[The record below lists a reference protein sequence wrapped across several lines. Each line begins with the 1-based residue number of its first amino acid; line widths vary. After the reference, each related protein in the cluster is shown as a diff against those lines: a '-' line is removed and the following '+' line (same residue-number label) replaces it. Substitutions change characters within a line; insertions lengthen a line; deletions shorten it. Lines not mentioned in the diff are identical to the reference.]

1 MPFFRQ
7 PSNFDSKLRS
17 MSSDEGGAGLAD
29 EDEEEEYLD
38 EEYLDEDEY
47 LDAAAR
53 LGALRSP
60 PAATMKFIK

>member
-1 MPFFRQ
+1 
-7 PSNFDSKLRS
+7 

-29 EDEEEEYLD
+29 EDEDEEYLD
-38 EEYLDEDEY
+38 EEYLDEEYLDEEEY

>member
-1 MPFFRQ
+1 
-7 PSNFDSKLRS
+7 

-29 EDEEEEYLD
+29 EDEDEEYLD
-38 EEYLDEDEY
+38 EEEY

>member
-1 MPFFRQ
+1 
-7 PSNFDSKLRS
+7 

-29 EDEEEEYLD
+29 EDEDEEYLD
-38 EEYLDEDEY
+38 EEYLDEEEY

>member
-17 MSSDEGGAGLAD
+17 MSSDVGGAGLAD
-29 EDEEEEYLD
+29 EEEEEEYLD
-38 EEYLDEDEY
+38 DEEY

-60 PAATMKFIK
+60 PEATMKFIK

>member
-1 MPFFRQ
+1 MPFFRH
-7 PSNFDSKLRS
+7 PSSFDSKLRS
-17 MSSDEGGAGLAD
+17 MSSDEGAGLAD
-29 EDEEEEYLD
+29 EEEDDEYLD
-38 EEYLDEDEY
+38 EEEYLEEEY

>member
-17 MSSDEGGAGLAD
+17 MSSDVGGAGLAD
-29 EDEEEEYLD
+29 EEEEEEEEEYLD
-38 EEYLDEDEY
+38 DEEY

-60 PAATMKFIK
+60 PEATMKFIK